1 MDQLTVSDRDTA
13 YVWVGRDTGGRPGPA
28 VRLLRQ
34 AGAALLGRAEAEVV
48 LAHGPAGNPVV
59 RIAGPESV
67 ELPVSVSRA
76 GRVVVVAAR
85 AAGPVGVDVEQVRAL
100 PALALA
106 RRWFPPAELAWLAD
120 RPEAGRAAEF
130 LRLWTAK
137 EAVGKA
143 LGVGLRGGGLL
154 REMPPPGLPL
164 RQVPGGEPV
173 RVGHPELGGGLVLAV
188 AVRAEAGVE
197 VAVEVVQRAGPAVDV
212 AQGPG
217 PDVDVAQGPGP
228 DVEADVAQWPGP
240 DVEVVQGAG
249 PDVEVVQGAG
259 HGVAADRSAP
269 VERTSLPVVVRGNA
283 SSRRSTRGRL

>member
-1 MDQLTVSDRDTA
+1 MGQLTVSDRDTA

-28 VRLLRQ
+28 VRLLRR

-59 RIAGPESV
+59 RVAALADPGPV

-76 GRVVVVAAR
+76 GQVVVVAAR
-85 AAGPVGVDVEQVRAL
+85 AAGPVGVDVEEIRPL

-106 RRWFPPAELAWLAD
+106 RRWFSADELAWLAG
-120 RPEAGRAAEF
+120 RPEVGRAAEF

-143 LGVGLRGGGLL
+143 LGLGLRAGGLL
-154 REMPPPGLPL
+154 REMPPPVGPGLPL
-164 RQVPGGEPV
+164 RPVPGGEPL

-188 AVRAEAGVE
+188 AVRAEAGVD
-197 VAVEVVQRAGPAVDV
+197 VDVEVVQRAGHD
-212 AQGPG
+212 
-217 PDVDVAQGPGP
+217 
-228 DVEADVAQWPGP
+228 
-240 DVEVVQGAG
+240 
-249 PDVEVVQGAG
+249 
-259 HGVAADRSAP
+259 VAADRSAP

>member
-1 MDQLTVSDRDTA
+1 MSDRDTA

-28 VRLLRQ
+28 VRLLRR

-59 RIAGPESV
+59 RVAGPESV

-120 RPEAGRAAEF
+120 RPEAGRAVDF

-154 REMPPPGLPL
+154 RGMPPPAGPGLPL
-164 RQVPGGEPV
+164 RQVPGGEPL

-197 VAVEVVQRAGPAVDV
+197 VAVEVVQRPGPGIDVGVAQRPGVGVDV
-212 AQGPG
+212 
-217 PDVDVAQGPGP
+217 
-228 DVEADVAQWPGP
+228 
-240 DVEVVQGAG
+240 VQRPG

-259 HGVAADRSAP
+259 HGLAADRSAP

-283 SSRRSTRGRL
+283 SSRRNTLGRL

>member
-59 RIAGPESV
+59 RVAAPVDSGPV
-67 ELPVSVSRA
+67 ELPVSLSRA

-173 RVGHPELGGGLVLAV
+173 RVGHPELAGGLVLAV

-197 VAVEVVQRAGPAVDV
+197 VAVEVVQRAGPGV
-212 AQGPG
+212 
-217 PDVDVAQGPGP
+217 DVDVAQGPGP

-240 DVEVVQGAG
+240 GVDVAQRPG
-249 PDVEVVQGAG
+249 PGVEAVQGAG